1 MLKGQKWLGPE
12 FWLIA
17 LFVAFSSGL
26 FFANYTIGRGI
37 DVNGTTVQIAG
48 RQRLMATRIPRWL
61 LELKENPGNPE
72 ALTELRR
79 DFDGFN
85 RILEAFVRGGTAELQ
100 PGTVFDIKPSDLPAP
115 AQKTALAL
123 EQVWGPIQTSLAALL
138 ATDNA
143 APEAVDRAIA
153 LMRSNERALF
163 GLESKLIGEI
173 SVDSFA
179 VAGRL
184 RTVQAIGAV
193 LGIGFFFFLI
203 WLFSRQLKA
212 VREAKKETDEIL
224 QTVPSG
230 LFLLDRKFKL
240 GEQHSAQLEQILG
253 RSDLNGQDFFELL
266 KSMIPEGSVE
276 TARNYMGLLF
286 SDRVVES
293 LVVYL
298 NPLDKVEVQIRGE
311 AGRMEKRYLGFAFR
325 RVLDGTVLKH
335 LLVSV
340 TDNTDRVLLGQ
351 ELERIKAEAD
361 QQTERTLEMIQSLM
375 KVDAKVLK
383 ERLGKWE
390 ALITQTNDALKRS
403 GRTQT
408 EFSDLINHVFRPM
421 HILKGE
427 AAALNLTFMA
437 QRASAIERELA
448 ELRTKSDLTGN
459 DFLPVTV
466 RLEELFAQFHTV
478 RALVNRLVSLPSAAA
493 PAHVVAA
500 PTQLED
506 IADKIAS
513 KAGKHAKYSRTGLT
527 DSEIPTHLRGAV
539 QDILLQMIRN
549 AIAHGIELPSERNRL
564 KKPEV
569 GQLKAEVKLNAD
581 KTVELSFRDD
591 GQGIDFAR
599 VRARAVKMGKVSIA
613 DAEKLEAKKLI
624 GYLFEPGFSTTD
636 EVSDLAGRGVGL
648 DIVREH
654 LKRLNGR
661 VSLAT
666 GVHEYTLFRFALPAS

>member
-1 MLKGQKWLGPE
+1 MPTPRRWLGPE

-17 LFVAFSSGL
+17 LFVVFSSGL
-26 FFANYTIGRGI
+26 FFTNYTIGRAI

-48 RQRLMATRIPRWL
+48 RQRLMATRLPRWL
-61 LELKENPGNPE
+61 LELKENPGNP
-72 ALTELRR
+72 AVLKRLKD

-85 RILEAFVRGGTAELQ
+85 SIMNAFVRGGTTELR
-100 PGTVFDIKPSDLPAP
+100 PGEPVEISPSDLPA
-115 AQKTALAL
+115 AARATAVNLDKSW
-123 EQVWGPIQTSLAALL
+123 EPIQTTLAALL

-143 APEAVDRAIA
+143 APEAVERA
-153 LMRSNERALF
+153 LEVLRKNEAALF
-163 GLESKLIGEI
+163 GLESRLIGEI

-184 RTVQAIGAV
+184 RVVQAIGAA
-193 LGIGFFFFLI
+193 LAITFFLFLI
-203 WLFSRQLKA
+203 YLFSRQLRVA
-212 VREAKKETDEIL
+212 RTAKKETDEIL

-276 TARNYMGLLF
+276 TARNYLGLLF

-311 AGRMEKRYLGFAFR
+311 AGRLEKRYLGFAFR

-340 TDNTDRVLLGQ
+340 ADNTDRVMMGQ
-351 ELERIKAEAD
+351 ELERVKAEAD

-375 KVDAKVLK
+375 QVEPKVLK
-383 ERLGKWE
+383 ERLSKWE
-390 ALITQTNDALKRS
+390 LLINQTNESLKRS
-403 GRTQT
+403 GRTHG
-408 EFSDLINHVFRPM
+408 EFSDLINAVFRPM
-421 HILKGE
+421 HTLKGE
-427 AAALNLTFMA
+427 ASALNLSFLA
-437 QRASAIERELA
+437 QRAGAIERELA
-448 ELRTKSDLTGN
+448 ELRTKSELTGN

-466 RLEELFAQFHTV
+466 RLDELFAQFHTV
-478 RALVNRLVSLPSAAA
+478 RGLVSRLVSLPSTA
-493 PAHVVAA
+493 PAIAAA
-500 PTQLED
+500 PTQLEE
-506 IADKIAS
+506 ITIGLAR
-513 KAGKHAKYSRTGLT
+513 KAGKHVKFTRLGLR
-527 DSEIPTHLRGAV
+527 DSEIPAHLRVAV

-549 AIAHGIELPSERNRL
+549 AVAHGIETPAERAKL
-564 KKPEV
+564 KKPET
-569 GQLKAEVKLNAD
+569 GQLKAEI
-581 KTVELSFRDD
+581 KTIGANQLELSFRDD
-591 GQGIDFAR
+591 GRGINFAK
-599 VRARAVKMGKVSIA
+599 VRAKLVKMGRA
-613 DAEKLEAKKLI
+613 TLEQAERLEVKQLI
-624 GYLFEPGFSTTD
+624 GYLFEPGFSTSEEVTD
-636 EVSDLAGRGVGL
+636 MAGRGVGL

-654 LKRLNGR
+654 LKKHHGK

-666 GVHEYTLFRFALPAS
+666 GANEHTLFRFTFPTV